1 MQNVCVEKSHPYF
14 INLALEIVCVQSAH
28 SLYYTGVYAIFLV
41 RCVTVNRKVKWN
53 NLKPSRSGSK
63 TVHTF
68 QGARVPCVNIAGMY
82 TECRNIRN
90 SILLQD
96 RDDIIGNCTGPEEEK
111 ANIDSSNVPSVSV
124 RVGARGGCVDT
135 RSRSTMV
142 AMNGYFK
149 WSVKFINWL
158 LIFVGEH
165 VYIGDACNNYVST
178 IGMYS
183 GCWNDIGHQTF
194 SLKE

>member
-1 MQNVCVEKSHPYF
+1 MNSECKKFVWKKATLIVSTSHLKLRACSRP
-14 INLALEIVCVQSAH
+14 H

-68 QGARVPCVNIAGMY
+68 QGARVPCANIVGMY
-82 TECRNIRN
+82 TERRDIRN
-90 SILLQD
+90 SILRQD

-124 RVGARGGCVDT
+124 RVGARGGYVDT
-135 RSRSTMV
+135 RVRCYWHSGDKSCRTPP
-142 AMNGYFK
+142 AY
-149 WSVKFINWL
+149 ILIIL
-158 LIFVGEH
+158 L
-165 VYIGDACNNYVST
+165 YT
-178 IGMYS
+178 
-183 GCWNDIGHQTF
+183 
-194 SLKE
+194 